1 MITEE
6 VDDDDDAPV
15 SSSPGF
21 KQSLNNTIHFGTK
34 HTHTLACPD
43 RIASSLSWLL
53 LLLLLL
59 LLLII
64 IILIIIIT
72 VVVVVI
78 ITIPC
83 QMEPF
88 H

>member
-53 LLLLLL
+53 LLLL
-59 LLLII
+59 II
-64 IILIIIIT
+64 IIIIIIT
-72 VVVVVI
+72 VVVVVVVVI